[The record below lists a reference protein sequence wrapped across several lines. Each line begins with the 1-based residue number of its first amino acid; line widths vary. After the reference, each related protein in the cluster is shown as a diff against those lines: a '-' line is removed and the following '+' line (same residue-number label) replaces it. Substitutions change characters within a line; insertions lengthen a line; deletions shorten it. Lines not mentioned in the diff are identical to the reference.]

1 MFICTNVVMS
11 IYNPPPPPRPLVIV
25 RCANGLPGRL
35 REDVLV
41 EVLHDLHH
49 QPEAV
54 HEGVDGDAEHAVGR
68 GPVVDVQQHLLLR
81 VGCGRVFR

>member
-1 MFICTNVVMS
+1 MCWYLYKCGHVYLQPS
-11 IYNPPPPPRPLVIV
+11 AAGRRRL
-25 RCANGLPGRL
+25 AAALPGRL

-41 EVLHDLHH
+41 QVLHDLHH

-68 GPVVDVQQHLLLR
+68 GPVVDVQQHLVLR
-81 VGCGRVFR
+81 AGRVSGRP